1 MGTYASGAGLV
12 SYERAGRVLRDALL
26 TVVGSLNENKLRIL
40 LKPGEKEGK
49 VEYRRLLEIYKE
61 RVLQRASHPRTAWE

>member
-1 MGTYASGAGLV
+1 MGTYASSAGLV

-26 TVVGSLNENKLRIL
+26 TVVGSLNETKMRIL

-61 RVLQRASHPRTAWE
+61 RGLQRASHPRSAWE